1 VSKRRR
7 AQLIRL
13 VMYVLFAVGV
23 GLVALAADWERIGFY
38 FFNRDT
44 ASGMFP
50 DVVLIAMRNTVLYT
64 ATAFTFGLILGLLLA
79 LMKLSSVAPYRWVAT
94 VYIEIFRGLPALV
107 TIYLVA
113 YGVPLAFDIRW
124 NDLQKISVGLGLV
137 AAAYLAETLR
147 AGIEGVPKGQV
158 EAARSL
164 GMTHTRAM
172 ASIVVPQGFRLVIPP
187 LTNELVLLIKDTSLV
202 FIIGTT
208 LTSRELTKFGTDVA
222 RTDPTGLI
230 VISLLYLAL
239 TIPMTRVV
247 AMLERRNARAR

>member
-1 VSKRRR
+1 MSKRRR
-7 AQLIRL
+7 AQLVRGAL
-13 VMYVLFAVGV
+13 YVVFIAAV
-23 GLVALAADWERIGFY
+23 VAVAMAADWERISFY
-38 FFNRDT
+38 FFNRET
-44 ASGMFP
+44 AAGMFP
-50 DVVLIAMRNTVLYT
+50 EVVLIAMRNTVLYT
-64 ATAFTFGLILGLLLA
+64 ATAFSFGLVLGLLLA

-94 VYIEIFRGLPALV
+94 AYIEVFRGLPALV

-113 YGVPLAFDIRW
+113 YGIPLAFAIRW

-172 ASIVVPQGFRLVIPP
+172 VSIVVPQGFRLVIPP

-208 LTSRELTKFGTDVA
+208 LASRELTKFGTDIA
-222 RTDPTGLI
+222 RTDPTGL
-230 VISLLYLAL
+230 VVVGALYLAL
-239 TIPMTRVV
+239 TVPMTRVV